1 MIPEKQKKLDE
12 LDELV
17 ASYVR
22 TGKFRQ
28 IGMQRL
34 TMTTFVYKMIE
45 ILADDDEHKEELV
58 ELFSELLNV

>member
-34 TMTTFVYKMIE
+34 TMATFVYKMIE

-58 ELFSELLNV
+58 ELFSELLNE

>member
-58 ELFSELLNV
+58 ELFSELLNE